1 MFQVMIHTQ
10 STELVVN
17 SQAFWIGIV
26 FMPSWVPPSSIE
38 TRLFL
43 CSWLLLQCY
52 RYQDQEVQAYQKQLF
67 KVQIKY
73 HVGRVKLLQLPMSTY
88 WILVADHLTW
98 GRQQRNPFYTT
109 IFWKLKVPATKRIDC
124 VRIRIL
130 LVSTFL
136 RAIYLDLPCAL
147 EDFNALRNSDKWS
160 TQEPTIW
167 ASWIWWLGTAYLW
180 FDNEVSFVFPSLPG
194 GYSKPVY
201 KGKCE
206 RDCTHEQNHR
216 SCYQ

>member
-1 MFQVMIHTQ
+1 MCVSAIVSCRTCETSHFGASWSPTTNKSNFLLDLTNFVISSTDIFTTTTHTSNQCNRADHHREESNRVASMYTLPFMFQVMIHTQ

-88 WILVADHLTW
+88 
-98 GRQQRNPFYTT
+98 
-109 IFWKLKVPATKRIDC
+109 
-124 VRIRIL
+124 
-130 LVSTFL
+130 
-136 RAIYLDLPCAL
+136 
-147 EDFNALRNSDKWS
+147 
-160 TQEPTIW
+160 
-167 ASWIWWLGTAYLW
+167 
-180 FDNEVSFVFPSLPG
+180 
-194 GYSKPVY
+194 
-201 KGKCE
+201 
-206 RDCTHEQNHR
+206 
-216 SCYQ
+216 

>member
-10 STELVVN
+10 STERVVN

-38 TRLFL
+38 TRVLL

-124 VRIRIL
+124 VRIEYSWSQHFFEQFIWIFHAL
-130 LVSTFL
+130 LKISTHYEIATSGVPKNQPFGP
-136 RAIYLDLPCAL
+136 A
-147 EDFNALRNSDKWS
+147 
-160 TQEPTIW
+160 
-167 ASWIWWLGTAYLW
+167 G
-180 FDNEVSFVFPSLPG
+180 FDG
-194 GYSKPVY
+194 
-201 KGKCE
+201 
-206 RDCTHEQNHR
+206 
-216 SCYQ
+216 